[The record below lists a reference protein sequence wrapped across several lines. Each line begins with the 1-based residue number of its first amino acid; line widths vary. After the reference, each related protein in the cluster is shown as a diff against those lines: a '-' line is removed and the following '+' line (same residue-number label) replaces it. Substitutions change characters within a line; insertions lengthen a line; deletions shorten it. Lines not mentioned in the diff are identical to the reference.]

1 MVLKS
6 TSANDVSVYQVSG
19 TNVSRSLPDWIAK
32 KRKRQLKNDLE
43 YQNRVELI
51 LNLVKPPIRS
61 KWVEMG
67 NIAWLPVH
75 TNLRSMSTI
84 LLICH

>member
-51 LNLVKPPIRS
+51 QDFEFSEASIRS
-61 KWVEMG
+61 K
-67 NIAWLPVH
+67 
-75 TNLRSMSTI
+75 
-84 LLICH
+84 

>member
-6 TSANDVSVYQVSG
+6 TSASDISVYQVSG

-32 KRKRQLKNDLE
+32 KRKRSLKNDLE

-51 LNLVKPPIRS
+51 QDFEFSEASNKIKVTPDQQYVMATGTYKPQI
-61 KWVEMG
+61 
-67 NIAWLPVH
+67 
-75 TNLRSMSTI
+75 
-84 LLICH
+84 